1 MSFDPHYLLTYLPAL
16 LRGLLLTLEV
26 SAVALVVALVI
37 GLVGGTLRF
46 LAIPILSPCIAVYV
60 EFIRNTPLL
69 VQIFF
74 ITFGLPAIGLRLS
87 LFWSGVFAL
96 SIWAGAFHIESIR
109 GGCVGV
115 ARGLREA
122 GGALGL
128 HRWQVMR
135 LVVLPL
141 ALRNCLPSLLNTSI
155 SLVKNT
161 ALLQAIGLTELT
173 FVAIDRISADFRML
187 EMFTVLLVTYVLL
200 VMAMSFC
207 AARIEAVLGRPFR
220 A

>member
-1 MSFDPHYLLTYLPAL
+1 MEFDPHYLMTYVPAL

-26 SAVALVVALVI
+26 SAVALVLALLIGVI
-37 GLVGGTLRF
+37 GGTLRF
-46 LAIPILSPCIAVYV
+46 LAIPVASPCIAAYV

-74 ITFGLPAIGLRLS
+74 ITFGLPAVGLRMS

-96 SIWAGAFHIESIR
+96 SIWAGAFHTESIR

-122 GGALGL
+122 AGALGL

-135 LVVLPL
+135 IVVLPL
-141 ALRNCLPSLLNTSI
+141 ALRSCLPSLLNTSI

-200 VMAMSFC
+200 VMAMSFA
-207 AARIEAVLGRPFR
+207 AARLEAVLGRPFR